1 MKNTG
6 VGAGMID
13 NDCRRNILVPLFNFS
28 NIQLNITRGDRIAQ
42 FILTR

>member
-13 NDCRRNILVPLFNFS
+13 NDCRGNILVPLFNFS
-28 NIQLNITRGDRIAQ
+28 NIQLNITRGDRRAQ
-42 FILTR
+42 FILAR